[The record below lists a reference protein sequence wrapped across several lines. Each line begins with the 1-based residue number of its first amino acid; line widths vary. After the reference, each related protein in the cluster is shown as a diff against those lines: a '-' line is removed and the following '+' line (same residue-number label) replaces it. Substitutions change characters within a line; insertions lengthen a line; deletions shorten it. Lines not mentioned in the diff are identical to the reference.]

1 MSYREH
7 YGEAMMGVE
16 FGKKENRSEPGFS
29 TTMAEF
35 LDVSVTLREPS
46 YTCHVWW
53 LQVHGLGGTHGLG
66 CTPCMGWGAQLLVTG
81 CTFVPLAC
89 ISGQLMICC

>member
-1 MSYREH
+1 
-7 YGEAMMGVE
+7 MGVE

-53 LQVHGLGGTHGLG
+53 LQVHGLGGTHIWGYPFHGSGGTYGLRVS
-66 CTPCMGWGAQLLVTG
+66 MAWGTNSLG
-81 CTFVPLAC
+81 VPLAWVWRYPWPGGH
-89 ISGQLMICC
+89 SS